1 MVVIPSG
8 LDWLIGWADWMGWH
22 SEVADFEAKEAVKI
36 CKKNIHRA
44 LTVLVTVVRGCEPV

>member
-1 MVVIPSG
+1 
-8 LDWLIGWADWMGWH
+8 MGWH